1 MSFFLAFYKLYFCRK
16 QNIYLMSDSRTY
28 SLKQLTKIQLR
39 VERQSKMIQFMMSGI
54 VSLLLTFV
62 LRDPSFTVTQDYVM
76 FLLFFAVGLWI
87 TEAIPPFAVGILIV
101 GFIVFTMGREST
113 IDVKPYVQTW
123 SDGVIWLFLGGF
135 FLAEGMK
142 KTKLDSMVMKFA
154 LPKFG
159 SKSKYILLGLMLI
172 TAVVSA
178 FMSNTATT
186 ALMIASVA
194 PIASQLGKEA
204 PLNKAILL
212 GIPSAAAFGGMA
224 TIIGSAPNAIAVG
237 ALESVGIRISFVEW
251 MMIGTPVAVILTFI
265 FWRILLIKYNLK
277 MDNLSLDFLSEEVE
291 VDEEIA
297 EEEKIKKRIV
307 VGVFLL
313 TFGLWLTSKLTG
325 IPTSVVSGIPIVAFT
340 MMGII
345 DADDVRALPWDVLM
359 LVAGGLALG
368 MAIQEQGLAV
378 YFVSKISG
386 FQIEYYF
393 LLALFGLITVVLSNF
408 MSNTAASSILIPVA
422 ISLSSFTGNQNPM
435 ILPLVIG
442 LSASC
447 ALLLPVSTPPNAI
460 AYSTGLLNQK
470 DFLLGGISMGILGP
484 IIAILT
490 AITIIS
496 LLF

>member
-1 MSFFLAFYKLYFCRK
+1 
-16 QNIYLMSDSRTY
+16 MSDSRTY
-28 SLKQLTKIQLR
+28 SIKQLTKIQLK
-39 VERQSKMIQFMMSGI
+39 VARQNKIIQFMMSAF
-54 VSLLLTFV
+54 VALLLTFV
-62 LRDPSFTVTQDYVM
+62 LRDPSFAITQDYVM
-76 FLLFFAVGLWI
+76 FLMFFAIGLWI
-87 TEAIPPFAVGILIV
+87 TEAIPPFAVGILII

-113 IDVKPYVQTW
+113 IDVQQYVQTW

-142 KTKLDSMVMKFA
+142 KTKLDIVLMKFA

-159 SKSKYILLGLMLI
+159 TKSKYILLGLMII
-172 TAVVSA
+172 TAVTSA

-186 ALMIASVA
+186 ALMIASIT
-194 PIASQLGKEA
+194 PIAIQLGKEA

-237 ALESVGIRISFVEW
+237 ALEAVGVRISFVEW
-251 MMIGTPVAVILTFI
+251 MMVGTPVAFILTVI
-265 FWRILLIKYNLK
+265 FWRILLIKYNLRNE
-277 MDNLSLDFLSEEVE
+277 NLSLDFLTE
-291 VDEEIA
+291 EEIIDEDMM

-313 TFGLWLTSKLTG
+313 TFGLWLTSKFTG
-325 IPTSVVSGIPIVAFT
+325 IPTSAISGIPIVAFT
-340 MMGII
+340 MLGII
-345 DADDVRALPWDVLM
+345 DADDVRSLPWDVLM

-368 MAIQEQGLAV
+368 MAIQEQGLAT
-378 YFVSKISG
+378 YFVSQISN
-386 FQIEYYF
+386 FQIEYYA
-393 LLALFGLITVVLSNF
+393 LLLLFGLITVTLSNF

-422 ISLSSFTGNQNPM
+422 ISLSSLAGNYSPM

-460 AYSTGLLNQK
+460 AYSTGNLNQK
-470 DFLLGGISMGILGP
+470 DFMLGGISIGLLGP
-484 IIAILT
+484 LVAIV
-490 AITIIS
+490 ITLVMVTFFI
-496 LLF
+496 

>member
-1 MSFFLAFYKLYFCRK
+1 
-16 QNIYLMSDSRTY
+16 MSDSRTY
-28 SLKQLTKIQLR
+28 SIKQLTKIQLK
-39 VERQSKMIQFMMSGI
+39 VARQNKIIQFMMSAF
-54 VSLLLTFV
+54 VALLLTFV
-62 LRDPSFTVTQDYVM
+62 LRDPSFAITQDYVM
-76 FLLFFAVGLWI
+76 FLLFFAIGLWI
-87 TEAIPPFAVGILIV
+87 TEAIPPFAVGILII

-113 IDVKPYVQTW
+113 IDVQQYVQTW

-142 KTKLDSMVMKFA
+142 KTKLDIVLMKFA

-159 SKSKYILLGLMLI
+159 TKSKNILLGLMII
-172 TAVVSA
+172 TAVTSA

-186 ALMIASVA
+186 ALMIASIT
-194 PIASQLGKEA
+194 PIAIQLGKEA

-237 ALESVGIRISFVEW
+237 ALEAVGVRISFVEW
-251 MMIGTPVAVILTFI
+251 MMVGTPVAFILTLI
-265 FWRILLIKYNLK
+265 FWRILLIKYNLRNE
-277 MDNLSLDFLSEEVE
+277 NLSLDFLTEEE
-291 VDEEIA
+291 MIDEDMM

-313 TFGLWLTSKLTG
+313 TFGLWLTSKFTG
-325 IPTSVVSGIPIVAFT
+325 IPTSAISGIPIVAFT
-340 MMGII
+340 MLGII
-345 DADDVRALPWDVLM
+345 DADDVRSLPWDVLM

-368 MAIQEQGLAV
+368 MAIQEQGLAT
-378 YFVSKISG
+378 YFVSQISN
-386 FQIEYYF
+386 FQIEYYA
-393 LLALFGLITVVLSNF
+393 LLLLFGLITVTLSNF

-422 ISLSSFTGNQNPM
+422 ISLSSLAGNYSPM

-460 AYSTGLLNQK
+460 AYSTGNLNQK
-470 DFLLGGISMGILGP
+470 DFMLGGISIGLLGP
-484 IIAILT
+484 LVAIV
-490 AITIIS
+490 ITLVMVTFFI
-496 LLF
+496 